1 MNDFP
6 AEMQRSAC
14 TIVAAAAAAP
24 VEAGW
29 LTYGIKF
36 LLQILGVPEI
46 PLQKESV
53 SMPGGSSHVDVK
65 TTAIRRTQ
73 TIP

>member
-46 PLQKESV
+46 PRLWRFRGRSERV
-53 SMPGGSSHVDVK
+53 
-65 TTAIRRTQ
+65 
-73 TIP
+73 